1 MYEVKIRETNV
12 ELTNR
17 ERIRIKDL
25 QNAHKLDELVT
36 PESSFSFEFGGYA
49 ILDIHNDNSK
59 DNTDYTTYL
68 VFDRD
73 GNKYYT
79 GSKTFWNSMW
89 AILSEMDDDD
99 FSVEVT
105 KHESKNYKGKFFLTA
120 SIL

>member
-1 MYEVKIRETNV
+1 MYEVKIRETSF
-12 ELTNR
+12 ELTSR

-36 PESSFSFEFGGYA
+36 PESSFSFDFGGYA

-59 DNTDYTTYL
+59 DNADYTNYL

-89 AILSEMDDDD
+89 EIISEMGDEEY
-99 FSVEVT
+99 SVEVT

>member
-1 MYEVKIRETNV
+1 MYEVKIRETSF

-49 ILDIHNDNSK
+49 ILDVHNDNSK
-59 DNTDYTTYL
+59 DNTDYTSYL

-89 AILSEMDDDD
+89 GIISEMDEED

>member
-1 MYEVKIRETNV
+1 MYEVKIRETSL
-12 ELTNR
+12 ELTKR
-17 ERIRIKDL
+17 ESIRIKDL

-36 PESSFSFEFGGYA
+36 PESSFSFDFGGYA

-59 DNTDYTTYL
+59 DNTDYTNYL
-68 VFDRD
+68 IFDRD

-79 GSKTFWNSMW
+79 ASKSFWASIW
-89 AILSEMDDDD
+89 AIITEMGDDD

>member
-1 MYEVKIRETNV
+1 MYEVKIRETSV

-36 PESSFSFEFGGYA
+36 PESSFSFDFGGYA
-49 ILDIHNDNSK
+49 VLDIHNDNSK
-59 DNTDYTTYL
+59 DNTEYTNYV

-79 GSKTFWNSMW
+79 GSQTFWNSMT
-89 AILSEMDDDD
+89 AIIAEMEGED

>member
-1 MYEVKIRETNV
+1 MYQVKIRETSF
-12 ELTNR
+12 ELNNR

-49 ILDIHNDNSK
+49 VLVIHNDNSK
-59 DNTDYTTYL
+59 DNTDYTNYL

-79 GSKTFWNSMW
+79 GSSTFWSSMW
-89 AILSEMDDDD
+89 AIISEMGDED
-99 FSVEVT
+99 FSVEIT

>member
-1 MYEVKIRETNV
+1 MYEVKIRETSF
-12 ELTNR
+12 ELTKR

-36 PESSFSFEFGGYA
+36 PESSFSFDFGGYA
-49 ILDIHNDNSK
+49 VLDIHNDNSK
-59 DNTDYTTYL
+59 DNTEYTNYV

-79 GSKTFWNSMW
+79 GSQTFWNSMT
-89 AILSEMDDDD
+89 AIIAEMEGED
-99 FSVEVT
+99 FGVEVT

>member
-1 MYEVKIRETNV
+1 MYEVKIRETSF

-25 QNAHKLDELVT
+25 QNAKKLDELVT
-36 PESSFSFEFGGYA
+36 PESSFSFDFGGYA
-49 ILDIHNDNSK
+49 VLDIHNDNSK
-59 DNTDYTTYL
+59 DNTEYTNYV

-79 GSKTFWNSMW
+79 GSQTFWNSMT
-89 AILSEMDDDD
+89 AIIAEMDGED

>member
-1 MYEVKIRETNV
+1 MYEVKIRETSF

-59 DNTDYTTYL
+59 DNTDYTNYL

-79 GSKTFWNSMW
+79 GSKTFWNSMRE
-89 AILSEMDDDD
+89 IISEMDDEEY
-99 FSVEVT
+99 SVEVT

>member
-1 MYEVKIRETNV
+1 MYEVKIRETSF

-36 PESSFSFEFGGYA
+36 PDSSFSFEFGGYA

-59 DNTDYTTYL
+59 DNIDYTNYL

-79 GSKTFWNSMW
+79 GSKAFWNSMRE
-89 AILSEMDDDD
+89 IITEMDDEEYT
-99 FSVEVT
+99 VEVT